1 MNMVRAATAE
11 LVGTFL
17 LVLVGTAVAAAA
29 ILGRST
35 AGPAY
40 DSLAIAVAFG
50 LVLVALVGALG
61 HTSGCHVNP
70 AVTVGLASIGRFPWR
85 YVPAYLGA
93 QLVGAVLASLALW
106 GAYGSRARS
115 EAGLGAPAPNAGAGT
130 LQVFAMEALIGFL
143 LVFVVVA
150 VTTDS
155 RVGAAPAAV
164 CIGFALAAGVLV
176 AGPVSGGA
184 ANPVRALGPM
194 IVDLRF
200 PSVLAYCLAPILG
213 GVIAA
218 VVYQRLIGPISAP
231 DDE

>member
-1 MNMVRAATAE
+1 MGGGQVD
-11 LVGTFL
+11 LVGE
-17 LVLVGTAVAAAA
+17 
-29 ILGRST
+29 
-35 AGPAY
+35 
-40 DSLAIAVAFG
+40 
-50 LVLVALVGALG
+50 
-61 HTSGCHVNP
+61 
-70 AVTVGLASIGRFPWR
+70 
-85 YVPAYLGA
+85 PAYLGA

-130 LQVFAMEALIGFL
+130 LQVFAMEAL
-143 LVFVVVA
+143 
-150 VTTDS
+150 
-155 RVGAAPAAV
+155 
-164 CIGFALAAGVLV
+164 IGFALAAGVLV